1 MSISHIGPETLEEA
15 VQDYINRNV
24 DLYDMPRM
32 VSVGYLA
39 SNITQKYIFVL

>member
-1 MSISHIGPETLEEA
+1 MRSTVALTHRGPESLEEA

-32 VSVGYLA
+32 VSV
-39 SNITQKYIFVL
+39 SDRFQH